1 MFVDCLDGWRLKL
14 NRLVRSFPNYRAREI
29 LLLVTV
35 VPVRSTD
42 VAALPAGYFDRA
54 WCDRIILGSTTAF

>member
-1 MFVDCLDGWRLKL
+1 VFVDCLDGWRLKL

-42 VAALPAGYFDRA
+42 VAALPAGYFDSA
-54 WCDRIILGSTTAF
+54 